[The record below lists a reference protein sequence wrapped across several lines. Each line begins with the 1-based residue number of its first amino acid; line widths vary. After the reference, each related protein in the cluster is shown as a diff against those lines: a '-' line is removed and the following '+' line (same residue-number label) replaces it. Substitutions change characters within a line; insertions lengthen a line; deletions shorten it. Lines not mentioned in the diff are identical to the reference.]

1 MIRERK
7 FFETC
12 PFFIPFRFYKL
23 ERATKV
29 QQLYYKGKI
38 KKICEVK
45 RELNVIHK
53 CYHVLYEFKFLT
65 FE

>member
-29 QQLYYKGKI
+29 QQPYYKGKI
-38 KKICEVK
+38 KKFVK
-45 RELNVIHK
+45 LNVN
-53 CYHVLYEFKFLT
+53 
-65 FE
+65 

>member
-38 KKICEVK
+38 KKFVK
-45 RELNVIHK
+45 LNVN
-53 CYHVLYEFKFLT
+53 
-65 FE
+65 